1 MAVLI
6 IGGVAFAAL
15 AIARMIYEPS
25 IQQREESARL
35 ALATQHAQVCDQ
47 LGKPAGAPDRDNCLN
62 LLDKPLYASSTSV
75 HRRQQ
80 RNLAGRQLHTSCRA
94 GVLHN

>member
-1 MAVLI
+1 
-6 IGGVAFAAL
+6 
-15 AIARMIYEPS
+15 MIYEPG

-62 LLDKPLYASSTSV
+62 LLDNLYINHQRAFIADSSEI
-75 HRRQQ
+75 
-80 RNLAGRQLHTSCRA
+80 
-94 GVLHN
+94 